1 MSKGIGAFEFWRDLP
16 YSQKKAWPNLRLA
29 AMKLC
34 AATTSE
40 SDSERQFSRTSY
52 HHQNGRATLGVVHVG
67 RLVFVREEI
76 LNELEEASSEIH
88 TAVWLERLEEVN
100 ELEVGLAPPP
110 PTDDT
115 TAATIAVEVVAT
127 VGGGAA
133 NE

>member
-1 MSKGIGAFEFWRDLP
+1 
-16 YSQKKAWPNLRLA
+16 
-29 AMKLC
+29 
-34 AATTSE
+34 
-40 SDSERQFSRTSY
+40 
-52 HHQNGRATLGVVHVG
+52 
-67 RLVFVREEI
+67 VFVREEI